1 MKEYLISLPSARKT
15 RDEITEMFE
24 RWFDDLSQL
33 DFLKHAGDQV
43 TKGSTRMQL
52 KGFHLVSLTKAG

>member
-1 MKEYLISLPSARKT
+1 MKEYLISLPSARKI

-43 TKGSTRMQL
+43 TKGSTCMQL